1 MLLLDEATSA
11 LDRTSEAAV
20 QAALANACAGRT
32 VLVIAHRLS
41 TVASAD
47 EIAVIHHGVVAEARH
62 ACAASPCKPRDSTD
76 ASDANTYPQ
85 RGTHAQLL
93 AAPLPAAPGAV
104 TYRTLAAQLEATE
117 AAAGNGPP

>member
-41 TVASAD
+41 TVAGAD
-47 EIAVIHHGVVAEARH
+47 EIAVIHHGVVAEARD
-62 ACAASPCKPRDSTD
+62 ARAAL
-76 ASDANTYPQ
+76 
-85 RGTHAQLL
+85 LL
-93 AAPLPAAPGAV
+93 AARCATDAASALRSDREGHTRSCWLRRCQPRRA
-104 TYRTLAAQLEATE
+104 R
-117 AAAGNGPP
+117 

>member
-47 EIAVIHHGVVAEARH
+47 EIAVIHHGVVAEARCP
-62 ACAASPCKPRDSTD
+62 CAMLLVSVRLTLAT
-76 ASDANTYPQ
+76 ALQ
-85 RGTHAQLL
+85 RGTHAELL

-117 AAAGNGPP
+117 AAAGDAPADAAS